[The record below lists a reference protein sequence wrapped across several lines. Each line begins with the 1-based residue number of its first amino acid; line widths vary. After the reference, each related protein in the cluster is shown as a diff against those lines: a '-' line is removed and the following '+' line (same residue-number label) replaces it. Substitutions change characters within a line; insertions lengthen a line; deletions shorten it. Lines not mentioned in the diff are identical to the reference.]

1 MITTRLH
8 LSANIHQFPPSIQHM
23 TLLST
28 IVISLKRSETR
39 RAAFTVLLEQSG
51 LDWEILDAIDG
62 LQLQSTPPEYHEEK
76 VIRLLGFPLSASE
89 IGCFLSHR
97 LAWARCVEKERPTLI
112 LEDDFTF
119 APHFHESLPKVMAS
133 DQDWDILR
141 LQGIAETSDSV
152 LVKYPNF
159 RIAEN
164 HGDPLGAAAYI
175 LKPSAAT
182 KLIQASQYIY
192 EPLDHF
198 LEHRQK
204 HGLNIIAVKPYPV
217 IIKGE
222 SSTILDRPE
231 RKAIHGIRKLLRSLA
246 RRMDRLTNPNPWFP
260 K

>member
-1 MITTRLH
+1 MTL
-8 LSANIHQFPPSIQHM
+8 PSI
-23 TLLST
+23 
-28 IVISLKRSETR
+28 IVISLKRSEAR
-39 RAAFTVLLEQSG
+39 RAAFTALLEQSDF
-51 LDWEILDAIDG
+51 DWEILDAIDG

-175 LKPSAAT
+175 LKPSAAK

-231 RKAIHGIRKLLRSLA
+231 RKAIHGTRKLLRSLA
-246 RRMDRLTNPNPWFP
+246 RGVDRLTNPNPWFP

>member
-1 MITTRLH
+1 MNL
-8 LSANIHQFPPSIQHM
+8 PSI
-23 TLLST
+23 

-39 RAAFTVLLEQSG
+39 RVEFKALLEPSD

-62 LQLQSTPPEYHEEK
+62 LGLQSTPPEYHEEK

-97 LAWARCVEKERPTLI
+97 LAWARCAEKERPTLI

-119 APHFHESLPKVMAS
+119 ASHFYESLSKVMAS
-133 DQDWDILR
+133 YQDWDILR
-141 LQGIAETSDSV
+141 LQGIVETSDSTM
-152 LVKYPNF
+152 LEHPSF
-159 RIAEN
+159 RIVEN
-164 HGDPLGAAAYI
+164 HGDPLGATAYI
-175 LKPSAAT
+175 LKPSAAK
-182 KLIQASQYIY
+182 KLINSSQEIY

-204 HGLNIIAVKPYPV
+204 HGLKILAIKPYPV
-217 IIKGE
+217 IIKGG

-231 RKAIHGIRKLLRSLA
+231 RKSIHGIRKLLRSLA